1 MTIISPYQRQLVFTR
16 SFLDNAKRPRQSRKS
31 LLARFLGFWKQEMVE
46 RDWPVHG
53 ILAVGAVMM
62 AVVLGLGIQ
71 AVLISFEK
79 NSLAAELK
87 QSRLER
93 EQLELRSAELLSPQA
108 LRIYAS
114 MLQLVQPGS
123 IKYLSVSASVAAQ
136 HAAASG
142 LAP

>member
-31 LLARFLGFWKQEMVE
+31 LLARFLGFWKQEMAE
-46 RDWPVHG
+46 RDWPTHG

-62 AVVLGLGIQ
+62 AAVLCLGIQ

>member
-1 MTIISPYQRQLVFTR
+1 
-16 SFLDNAKRPRQSRKS
+16 
-31 LLARFLGFWKQEMVE
+31 
-46 RDWPVHG
+46 
-53 ILAVGAVMM
+53 
-62 AVVLGLGIQ
+62 
-71 AVLISFEK
+71 
-79 NSLAAELK
+79 LK